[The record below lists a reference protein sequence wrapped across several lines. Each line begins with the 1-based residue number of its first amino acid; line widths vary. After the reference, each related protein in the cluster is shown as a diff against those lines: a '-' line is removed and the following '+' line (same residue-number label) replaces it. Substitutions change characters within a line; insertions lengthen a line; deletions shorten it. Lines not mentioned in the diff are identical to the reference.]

1 MLQNQFNGLG
11 SDSSDFTEDLKR
23 SSQPNTPSYVSTT
36 SHSHYILYCQR
47 RVHLLVARNYSRRFL
62 LVGLL
67 AKLLRSGLRRYVLGQ
82 KISTSSR
89 SIVKLLDKELSLEFV
104 LADH

>member
-1 MLQNQFNGLG
+1 MELKFISPFDQILYLASSLDLEPEKPGFRCSRISLTVLG

-47 RVHLLVARNYSRRFL
+47 RVHLLVARNYTRRFL

-67 AKLLRSGLRRYVLGQ
+67 AKLLRSGLRR
-82 KISTSSR
+82 
-89 SIVKLLDKELSLEFV
+89 
-104 LADH
+104 